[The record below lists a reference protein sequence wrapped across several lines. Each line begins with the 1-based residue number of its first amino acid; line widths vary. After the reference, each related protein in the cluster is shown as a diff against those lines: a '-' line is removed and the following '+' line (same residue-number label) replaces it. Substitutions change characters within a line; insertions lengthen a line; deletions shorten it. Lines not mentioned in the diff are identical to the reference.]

1 MDTEERLKWLE
12 TRIASSLRPRAD
24 ELKLLFSRDES
35 RATLIEF
42 LSNDEARKL
51 FVFNKA
57 DGKGGGLK
65 VMLQAP
71 KQVRNEFVL
80 FLFIPARMLSA
91 VLHTVN
97 EMFCGPN
104 QYRHSN

>member
-42 LSNDEARKL
+42 LSNDEARRL
-51 FVFNKA
+51 FVFNKT
-57 DGKGGGLK
+57 DDRGGSVKISLN
-65 VMLQAP
+65 AP
-71 KQVRNEFVL
+71 KQVRVL
-80 FLFIPARMLSA
+80 
-91 VLHTVN
+91 
-97 EMFCGPN
+97 
-104 QYRHSN
+104 